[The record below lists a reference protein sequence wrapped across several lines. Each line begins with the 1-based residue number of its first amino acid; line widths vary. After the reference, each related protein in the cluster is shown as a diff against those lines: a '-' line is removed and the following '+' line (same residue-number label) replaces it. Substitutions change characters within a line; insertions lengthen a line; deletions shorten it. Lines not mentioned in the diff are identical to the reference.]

1 MNLRLSHVEP
11 AIDFDTEEVWD
22 TMFSLKH
29 HGVIVDACGPVVLSA
44 DYVRLV

>member
-1 MNLRLSHVEP
+1 MNLRWSHVEP
-11 AIDFDTEEVWD
+11 AINFDTEEAWD

-29 HGVIVDACGPVVLSA
+29 HGVIVDNCAPVVLSA